1 MSQNQIT
8 DVPCNIHNFINPF
21 DRQGSY
27 ILFSEGNPKTHPLV
41 KKSYSPARYL
51 EIKSREELEPIQPN
65 FNPYGDTYLLPFS
78 PLSESRFR
86 NNPIADEFVEYQ
98 NIYRYFEKKNIRQQP
113 KSTLICLCMLL
124 AKNYD
129 EKLGGI
135 PMGIKMLATR
145 LGTNSRKITV
155 SIKSLEEMGLIVF
168 HQRRADIDNVTLP
181 CFIEPTRTF
190 VLKFTSLF
198 RKGKTKPKENSEVDT
213 HDSHTTPEQDYENLI
228 IRIADKESMYDG
240 IKENLDAQK
249 PDYYLHSKEGFFW
262 YQNKIYTLKVR
273 LLKLVRQPEVEE
285 VIKVH
290 AYRVLI

>member
-27 ILFSEGNPKTHPLV
+27 ILFSEGNPKTHHLV

-168 HQRRADIDNVTLP
+168 HQRRSDIDSVTLP

-198 RKGKTKPKENSEVDT
+198 RKGKAKPKENSEVGTRDN
-213 HDSHTTPEQDYENLI
+213 HTTPEQDYENLI
-228 IRIADKESMYDG
+228 IRIADKESMYDD
-240 IKENLDAQK
+240 IKENLDDQK
-249 PDYYLHSKEGFFW
+249 PDYYLHGKEGFFW

-290 AYRVLI
+290 AYRVLL